1 MLMRCVHRTSLTIV
15 LGLPL
20 TLALILGSATD
31 ALGQGAGKGK
41 AKVEKKKGKAEEK
54 RAKAEEKRAK
64 ADAGVD
70 AKPVVDAK
78 VAKVPASKPVVP
90 VAKVV
95 PEAKKKIEAS
105 AAKVT
110 RFLSITGKR
119 HMTVKSEDELNKGL
133 GEPPRGLDRS
143 SPNAAWST
151 FLRYCKAE
159 RWGLA
164 AHIFNLGDIPVR
176 DQRTLGASRA
186 KKLCEV
192 LEVTKQTSAS
202 GLPEGT
208 IGPIVDDTPANY
220 LVVARVRGENDRV
233 EEAWLRRTSDK
244 KTNREVWVL
253 TRRSLANVG
262 DWHSRLVLGDR
273 AVAEVTVINKAFG
286 PLPSAWKV
294 FSPRAAAQTFDKL
307 VRKGDYEN
315 AARLLDLRRIAVE
328 KQRRKGTRL
337 VRRLSFVLTRL
348 KPGFATSLSNDPPGA
363 PERGVPDDEE
373 QLLSAKIGEVQI
385 PVRLARVRRKGR
397 GPVWVVSSG
406 TVAAI
411 NKLYTKYGPG
421 WAGDYLPPFVFNVQ
435 FAKVQLWQWIGV
447 LVGLILV
454 LIFGRVA
461 AFFARKGLLRA
472 AKLTA
477 WDWDDK
483 LVLATRG
490 PLTTLLAALG
500 FVIILSLLAL
510 APGPEKIAF
519 GAVKVVAILAAG
531 WFFTRVLDVAAEV
544 ALEFFQGRQDEVG
557 MAMVPVARKIVKPI
571 VFLLIAIVALQ
582 NIGLNVA
589 GLLAGLG
596 IGGLAL
602 AMASKSTLEN
612 MLGGITIAFDR
623 PFKVGDFVKVGDLLG
638 SVEEVGL
645 RSTRIRT
652 LDRTVVTVP
661 NGQMA
666 DSKVENFAKRDRIR
680 LVYQIGVQ
688 YDSSL
693 DQVKFVADEIKRLV
707 LMHPK
712 IINEGFRVRF
722 VDFADSALKI
732 ELYVYVQTT
741 DYNEFMAI
749 REEVLLTIG
758 EIVERAGCEFAFP
771 TRTIYQGKASAA
783 DSKKAKLA
791 SEEAQKR
798 IEAGEWTFPEI
809 PEMLR
814 ERIEVKPEPLPE
826 QEQPS

>member
-1 MLMRCVHRTSLTIV
+1 MLMRSVHRALWTV
-15 LGLPL
+15 A
-20 TLALILGSATD
+20 LALALLLLLSA
-31 ALGQGAGKGK
+31 APEAYAQGAKN
-41 AKVEKKKGKAEEK
+41 
-54 RAKAEEKRAK
+54 K
-64 ADAGVD
+64 ADAGKVEGAD
-70 AKPVVDAK
+70 AASPPAS
-78 VAKVPASKPVVP
+78 APASAPASKPVAPVVP
-90 VAKVV
+90 VAKVA
-95 PEAKKKIEAS
+95 PEAKKKVEAS

-110 RFLSITGKR
+110 QFLSVTGKR
-119 HMTVKSEDELNKGL
+119 HIRVKPEKELNKGL
-133 GEPPRGLDRS
+133 GKPPKDLDRS
-143 SPNAAWST
+143 TPKAAWSA
-151 FLRYCKAE
+151 FLGYCEAQ

-164 AHIFNLGDIPVR
+164 AHVFNLGDIPIK

-192 LEVTKQTSAS
+192 LEVTKQTSAKE
-202 GLPEGT
+202 LPAST
-208 IGPIVDDTPANY
+208 IGPIVDDSPANY
-220 LVVARVRGENDRV
+220 LVVARVRGEGGKV
-233 EEAWLRRTSDK
+233 EEAWLRRTSVE
-244 KTNREVWVL
+244 KTKQEVWVL

-273 AVAEVTVINKAFG
+273 GSAAVAMINKGFG

-294 FSPRAAAQTFDKL
+294 FSPRATAQTFDKL
-307 VRKGDYEN
+307 VRKGDYES
-315 AARLLDLRRIAVE
+315 AARLLDLRRIEVK
-328 KQRRKGTRL
+328 KQKTKGTRL

-363 PERGVPDDEE
+363 PERGVPNDEE
-373 QLLSAKIGEVQI
+373 QILAAKIGEVKT
-385 PVRLARVRRKGR
+385 PVRLARVRRKGKD
-397 GPVWVVSSG
+397 PVWVVSSG

-411 NKLYTKYGPG
+411 NKLYQKYGPG

-435 FAKVQLWQWIGV
+435 FAKVQLWQWIGL
-447 LVGLILV
+447 LVGLILA
-454 LIFGRVA
+454 LIFGRIT
-461 AFFARKGLLRA
+461 AFFARKGLLHA
-472 AKLTA
+472 ARLTTWA
-477 WDWDDK
+477 WDDK

-490 PLTTLLAALG
+490 PLTTLLASLG
-500 FVIILSLLAL
+500 FVIVLGLLAL

-519 GAVKVVAILAAG
+519 GVIKVVAILASG

-544 ALEFFQGRQDEVG
+544 ALEFFQERQDEVG
-557 MAMVPVARKIVKPI
+557 MAMVPVARKIIKPI
-571 VFLLIAIVALQ
+571 VFLLILIVALQ

-693 DQVKFVADEIKRLV
+693 DQVRYIADEIKRAV
-707 LMHPK
+707 LMHPRFVH
-712 IINEGFRVRF
+712 EGFRVRF
-722 VDFADSALKI
+722 VDFADSALKL
-732 ELYVYVQTT
+732 ELYVYIDTT

-749 REEVLLTIG
+749 REEMLLTIG
-758 EIVERAGCEFAFP
+758 EIVASSGAEFAFP

-783 DSKKAKLA
+783 DAKKAKLA

-809 PEMLR
+809 PDALR
-814 ERIEVKPEPLPE
+814 ERIEAKPEPKPE
-826 QEQPS
+826 EEPS